1 MIILI
6 LLVLLAVDIFILKHF
21 KDDNSTIGM
30 IADAVGT
37 FSLIL
42 VGFGLFFSIAGLIL
56 VHLPNNREKE
66 LCKYQQRYEV
76 ITYALQDD
84 SSYVAILVDD
94 IADYNSD
101 VLNGRREQDNFWLGA
116 FEYDFYYDLDLI
128 ELGEESNEEV

>member
-6 LLVLLAVDIFILKHF
+6 LLALLVVDILALKMV
-21 KDDNSTIGM
+21 KGDNSAIGM
-30 IADAVGT
+30 TADAVGT
-37 FSLIL
+37 ISLIL
-42 VGFGLFFSIAGLIL
+42 VGFGLTYSLLALIA
-56 VHLPNNREKE
+56 VHLPNRREKE

-84 SSYVAILVDD
+84 SSYVAVLVDD

-128 ELGEESNEEV
+128 ELGEEANEEV

>member
-6 LLVLLAVDIFILKHF
+6 LLALLAVDIFTIKTV
-21 KDDNSTIGM
+21 KDDESTIGA
-30 IADAVGT
+30 IAGAIGSIS
-37 FSLIL
+37 FIL
-42 VGFGLFFSIAGLIL
+42 VAFGLFFSITALIV
-56 VHLPNNREKE
+56 VHLPNGREKE

-84 SSYVAILVDD
+84 SSYVAILIDD

-128 ELGEESNEEV
+128 ELGEEANEEV